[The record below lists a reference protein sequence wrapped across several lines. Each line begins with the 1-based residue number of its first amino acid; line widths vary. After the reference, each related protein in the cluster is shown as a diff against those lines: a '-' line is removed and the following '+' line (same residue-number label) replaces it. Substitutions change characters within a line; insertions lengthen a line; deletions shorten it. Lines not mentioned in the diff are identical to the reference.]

1 MPSIFCRQQGT
12 GTANKNNIYHGAIL
26 ILTVSLVILRSPLE
40 VEAQERSYPSPPLL
54 QQETSET
61 QPQRGLQNSTNP
73 PAVPQS
79 SPREQEQGDSPNIAS
94 PSTTAFG
101 TKGQK
106 HWYLQGAAATT
117 LDREEAFPQRFVLGG
132 AGLSKF
138 LFDGHSINLEL
149 NSIYFSQPDDDAL
162 GLNLALLMRWHFLRK
177 SNWSLF
183 VDGGAGVMGTTSDVP
198 SKGASFNFTPQAGA
212 GFSINLKEQ
221 RQLMLG
227 LRWHHISHA
236 DLFGANPGRDSL
248 MGYVGIQ
255 FPR

>member
-1 MPSIFCRQQGT
+1 MSPTSPIFPEQQA
-12 GTANKNNIYHGAIL
+12 TANKHNIYYGIIL
-26 ILTVSLVILRSPLE
+26 ILAVIFAILRSPRELS
-40 VEAQERSYPSPPLL
+40 AQEVKPPQRTIAPDLITSPASLQASPLKQDRTDSPKL
-54 QQETSET
+54 TAQSET
-61 QPQRGLQNSTNP
+61 T
-73 PAVPQS
+73 
-79 SPREQEQGDSPNIAS
+79 
-94 PSTTAFG
+94 FG

-106 HWYLQGAAATT
+106 HWYVQGAVATT
-117 LDREEAFPQRFVLGG
+117 LDREEAFPQRFALAG

-149 NSIYFSQPDDDAL
+149 NTIYFSQPDNDAL

-183 VDGGAGVMGTTSDVP
+183 MDGGAGVMGTTSDVP

-212 GFSINLKEQ
+212 GVNINLKQQ

-236 DLFGANPGRDSL
+236 DLFGANPGRDSI
-248 MGYVGIQ
+248 MGYVGVQ
-255 FPR
+255 FSR

>member
-1 MPSIFCRQQGT
+1 MPSILLKQQ

-26 ILTVSLVILRSPLE
+26 ILTVMLTMLRSPLE
-40 VEAQERSYPSPPLL
+40 AVAQKG
-54 QQETSET
+54 TS
-61 QPQRGLQNSTNP
+61 
-73 PAVPQS
+73 QS
-79 SPREQEQGDSPNIAS
+79 SPIQQEQSDSPNIAL
-94 PSTTAFG
+94 PAETAFG

-106 HWYLQGAAATT
+106 HWYVQGAAATT
-117 LDREEAFPQRFVLGG
+117 LDREEAFPQRFALAG

-177 SNWSLF
+177 SNWTLF

-212 GFSINLKEQ
+212 GVSIKLKEQ

-248 MGYVGIQ
+248 MGYVGVQ

>member
-1 MPSIFCRQQGT
+1 MSPTSAIFPGQQA
-12 GTANKNNIYHGAIL
+12 TANKHNIYHGIIL
-26 ILTVSLVILRSPLE
+26 ILAVILATLRSPLE
-40 VEAQERSYPSPPLL
+40 VYAQQVEPPQPTSPQDLITLP
-54 QQETSET
+54 
-61 QPQRGLQNSTNP
+61 
-73 PAVPQS
+73 
-79 SPREQEQGDSPNIAS
+79 AS
-94 PSTTAFG
+94 PQASPIEPDQADLPKLTAQFEPTFG

-106 HWYLQGAAATT
+106 HWYVQGAAATT
-117 LDREEAFPQRFVLGG
+117 LDREEAFPQRFVLVG

-149 NSIYFSQPDDDAL
+149 NTIYFSQPDDDAL

-183 VDGGAGVMGTTSDVP
+183 IDGGAGVMGTTSDVP

-212 GFSINLKEQ
+212 GVHIKLKQQ

-236 DLFGANPGRDSL
+236 DLFGANPGRDSI
-248 MGYVGIQ
+248 MGYVGVQ